1 MKKKTIFNTN
11 PTNFVFVKFVLFRN
25 CTSRNRAIINMLIKS
40 TITVID
46 LKNIYI
52 FIARNMLTQKCLYNS
67 IVNNIHTTITLND
80 GLLTFLEKVWPFII
94 TFY

>member
-1 MKKKTIFNTN
+1 MFY
-11 PTNFVFVKFVLFRN
+11 FVIVHQETKQYL
-25 CTSRNRAIINMLIKS
+25 IMLIKS

-52 FIARNMLTQKCLYNS
+52 FVARNMLTQKCPYNS
-67 IVNNIHTTITLND
+67 IVNNLHTTITLND